1 VAETLEITSQVH
13 QALSEDHAHND
24 VTADLLDPDLRARG
38 EIKVRESVLLCGVAW
53 VEAVFSQLDENIQ
66 IQWHGKDGHFFE
78 ADAVICTLEGP
89 AKPLLSGERV
99 ALNFLQTLSGVATQ
113 THQYCA
119 SLPGTNT
126 KLLDTR
132 KTLPGWRMAQKYAVR
147 CGGGENHR
155 LHLAD
160 AYLIKE
166 NHIIA
171 LGGLAQAVG
180 AARLAH
186 PDLLLEVEV
195 ETLDEL
201 DQALA
206 LGVNRIML
214 DNFDVP
220 LMREAVVINNGRAK
234 LEASGNID
242 NSSIAEIAASG
253 VDYISVGALTKHI
266 QAIDFSMRITL
277 Q

>member
-1 VAETLEITSQVH
+1 MAETLEITSQVH

-119 SLPGTNT
+119 SLQGTNT